1 MAQILLH
8 GNLHVTI
15 YEVDKI
21 GEGGGHGFFHKVFVL
36 SFLCYGSMLL
46 ILITSFFFFFFLFF
60 LFDREL
66 IKFSNTDPT
75 AFIFFLKGLHFGHRS
90 LLSDHLWAGFF
101 FF

>member
-1 MAQILLH
+1 LKIELNLFSCMCVIYRWEMAQILLH

-46 ILITSFFFFFFLFF
+46 ILITSFFFLFFF
-60 LFDREL
+60 
-66 IKFSNTDPT
+66 I
-75 AFIFFLKGLHFGHRS
+75 
-90 LLSDHLWAGFF
+90 W
-101 FF
+101 

>member
-46 ILITSFFFFFFLFF
+46 ILITSFFFLFFF

-75 AFIFFLKGLHFGHRS
+75 AFIFFERITFWAQIFT
-90 LLSDHLWAGFF
+90 LWPSIGCFF
-101 FF
+101 FFF